1 MGREEH
7 HGVRH
12 AGADIVNDRDAAGAA
27 STESPSGYRRWL
39 RHVSVIAPFLGLL
52 FIYLFFAVYELAS
65 DGSLDQFVILFSRFD
80 IVAGQTTIV
89 ALAALGMTLIIISG
103 GIDLSPGSSIA
114 LTSTVIAVWL
124 RDGPLPSADWGF
136 LSPLVALLLGIA
148 TAGLVGVVNGA
159 LITGL
164 RIVPFIVTLGMMG
177 IARGLAKLLGEEQRV
192 NAPETWLNGLLSVDP
207 GYAAFWRIPWGVV
220 ALVVF
225 AVLAYFLL
233 HYSVFG
239 RHVFAIGS
247 NESTARLCGVEVSRK
262 KILIY
267 GISGLLTGVA
277 GVMQF
282 SQLAVGDPTVAVGKE
297 LDIIASV
304 VIGGGSLSGGK
315 GSIAGTLIGAFVMG
329 ILRFGCDINGIPN
342 YVQEIFIGLII
353 IAAVGID
360 QLRRR

>member
-1 MGREEH
+1 M
-7 HGVRH
+7 
-12 AGADIVNDRDAAGAA
+12 NDRDESGAP
-27 STESPSGYRRWL
+27 TESSRGPPTSSRGGYGRWL
-39 RHVSVIAPFLGLL
+39 RHLSVLAPFLGLL
-52 FIYLFFAVYELAS
+52 FVYLFFAVYDIAI
-65 DGSLDQFVILFSRFD
+65 DGSLDQLSILFSQFNLK
-80 IVAGQTTIV
+80 IVAAQTTIV

-114 LTSTVIAVWL
+114 LTTTVIAVWM
-124 RDGPLPSADWGF
+124 RDGPLASAEWGI
-136 LSPLVALLLGIA
+136 LSPLLALLLGIA
-148 TAGLVGVVNGA
+148 AAGLVGVVNGV

-177 IARGLAKLLGEEQRV
+177 IARGLAKFLGGEQRV
-192 NAPETWLNGLLSVDP
+192 NAPDTWLGGLLSIDARH
-207 GYAAFWRIPWGVV
+207 AAFWGLPWGVIV
-220 ALVVF
+220 LVVF
-225 AVLAYFLL
+225 AVAAYFLL

-247 NESTARLCGVEVSRK
+247 NESTARLCGVQVSMK
-262 KILIY
+262 KVLIY
-267 GISGLLTGVA
+267 TIAGLLTGVA

-282 SQLAVGDPTVAVGKE
+282 SQLTVGDPTVAVGKE

-315 GSIAGTLIGAFVMG
+315 GSITGTMIGAFVMG
-329 ILRFGCDINGIPN
+329 ILRNGCDIFGIPN